1 MTYSAGAFVEGSRA
15 GGFVESERSLTPNLS
30 LYSTGWGAWD
40 FKMKYP
46 VFGAE
51 GGLRWEF

>member
-1 MTYSAGAFVEGSRA
+1 MTYSAGAFIESSRA
-15 GGFVESERSLTPNLS
+15 GGFIESERSLTPNLS

-40 FKMKYP
+40 FKMRHP